1 MPDLL
6 NGAVALGVTIGIVD
20 LLEAVHVHHDAVN
33 VLLLRGVDAVQTVVH
48 VLAPKQA
55 GQLIGIAAQAAGLA
69 VHKHKGDSYRQPAK
83 GHTVE
88 CALQQ
93 RAHRTGDHEVVH
105 REKLHRNAIALGLM
119 HLPHA
124 LGVIAEQQQIQQ
136 NVQRAPMVS
145 VVRRN
150 GKDPPRA
157 KKVCHQQHQKRQQ
170 RRTQQ
175 QVPSAQASNAAVDP
189 EVHIQTPRIAHAH
202 GSAGADGVG
211 QVQPEPAC
219 RAGHAVQQKA
229 DRLCCLCQQRH
240 HQYPA
245 KQRCSNAVFTF
256 AAHPQ

>member
-1 MPDLL
+1 
-6 NGAVALGVTIGIVD
+6 
-20 LLEAVHVHHDAVN
+20 
-33 VLLLRGVDAVQTVVH
+33 
-48 VLAPKQA
+48 
-55 GQLIGIAAQAAGLA
+55 
-69 VHKHKGDSYRQPAK
+69 
-83 GHTVE
+83 
-88 CALQQ
+88 
-93 RAHRTGDHEVVH
+93 
-105 REKLHRNAIALGLM
+105 M

-136 NVQRAPMVS
+136 NVQWAPMVN

-175 QVPSAQASNAAVDP
+175 QMPSAQASNAAVDP

-229 DRLCCLCQQRH
+229 DRLCDLCQQRH
-240 HQYPA
+240 HQNPA
-245 KQRCSNAVFTF
+245 EQLCSHAVFTF
-256 AAHPQ
+256 AAHPQQKQKAYQHRPCAIGHKDLGYIHCISSSARLTP